1 VSRLVIA
8 LLLVAAAPAGWAGG
22 PGTTGAASLKVP
34 SGARPAAMGDAFVG
48 LADDANSLFWNPA
61 GLALVEA
68 RQVSLMHTQY
78 LVDTSYQFLGYAQP
92 LALPFLKG
100 GMAVAVNTLSYGDMK
115 LTGEDGS
122 GLYGG
127 VTGSQAPREW
137 FVSGGWGSALP
148 PLFGL
153 DRIKGGAAVKM
164 TFQPVSYGSL
174 IGAGASAGALWDAP
188 VPGLRVG
195 TLVDNLGA
203 LTDGTNLLPIS
214 WRLGGSWN
222 RGFGAVEVTGAAD
235 GQLSVDIGMRYDAGL
250 EVTAYRILALRAGW
264 RGGEGATGPTF
275 GVGVRDPG
283 GFLPGRAR
291 LSLDYALS
299 SYGELGNAHRGQL
312 TVAFGGGRSAAEKAD
327 DEGPPADW
335 RKKLTPVRRAGAA
348 KKPVKAPESAPAPAA
363 EPAPAPEPAVKKD
376 FREPVEVLP
385 RPAE

>member
-1 VSRLVIA
+1 VKNTFMTLVF
-8 LLLVAAAPAGWAGG
+8 LLFASSGRAGG

-34 SGARPAAMGDAFVG
+34 AGARPAAMGDAFVG
-48 LADDANSLFWNPA
+48 LADDANALFWNPA

-92 LALPFLKG
+92 LSLPFLKG
-100 GMAVAVNTLSYGDMK
+100 GMAVAVNTLSYGEMK

-127 VTGSQAPREW
+127 VTGAQAPREW

-164 TFQPVSYGSL
+164 TFQPVKYGSL

-188 VPGLRVG
+188 VSGLRVG

-203 LTDGTNLLPIS
+203 LTDGTKLLPIS

-235 GQLSVDIGMRYDAGL
+235 GQVSVDIGMRYDAGL
-250 EVTAYRILALRAGW
+250 EVVAYRVLALRAGW

-275 GVGVRDPG
+275 GLGVRDPG
-283 GFLPGRAR
+283 GFLPGSAR

-299 SYGELGNAHRGQL
+299 SYGDLGSAHRGQL
-312 TVAFGGGRSAAEKAD
+312 TVAFGGRGSVGAKKD
-327 DEGPPADW
+327 DDGPPADW
-335 RKKLTPVRRAGAA
+335 RSKLTPVRGAGAS
-348 KKPVKAPESAPAPAA
+348 KKPAKVPAAIPPEEPPSGTPSQSAP
-363 EPAPAPEPAVKKD
+363 
-376 FREPVEVLP
+376 
-385 RPAE
+385 